1 MYINLSRKQSSEFQK
16 RGVLSS
22 QNSTE
27 QSAVCP
33 ECLDVNLPT
42 VEEHMNSVGKTKWVE
57 VFEACPLV
65 GVAEDGDGR
74 ETSK

>member
-1 MYINLSRKQSSEFQK
+1 M
-16 RGVLSS
+16 
-22 QNSTE
+22 
-27 QSAVCP
+27 
-33 ECLDVNLPT
+33 NLPT